1 MMKFKNLKV
10 QDNSRKEF
18 YDYDSKDYR
27 EKHIIKITNV
37 TTNTSKYFPY
47 TTETLQY
54 IDRKNLLKNAL
65 YCIYR
70 EYEVINEFKDNL
82 QEFINE
88 FGYEEKEGKTI
99 YNKMLKLHNRFSS
112 LIDEELREELSNYYQ
127 EY

>member
-10 QDNSRKEF
+10 QDNGRKEF
-18 YDYDSKDYR
+18 YDNDGKCYR
-27 EKHIIKITNV
+27 EKHSIKVTNIQ
-37 TTNTSKYFPY
+37 TNTSKYFPY
-47 TTETLQY
+47 TTEAIQY

-65 YCIYR
+65 YSIYR

-82 QEFINE
+82 QDFIYE
-88 FGYEEKEGKTI
+88 FGYEEKQGKSI
-99 YNKMLKLHNRFSS
+99 YNKMVKLHDRFSS

>member
-1 MMKFKNLKV
+1 MMKFGNLKI
-10 QDNSRKEF
+10 QDNGRKEI
-18 YDYDSKDYR
+18 YDNDSKNYR
-27 EKHIIKITNV
+27 EKHTIKITNV

-70 EYEVINEFKDNL
+70 EYETINEFKDNL
-82 QEFINE
+82 QDFICE
-88 FGYEEKEGKTI
+88 FGYEEKQGKTI
-99 YNKMLKLHNRFSS
+99 YNKMLKLHKRFSS
-112 LIDEELREELSNYYQ
+112 LIDEELREELKEYYQ

>member
-27 EKHIIKITNV
+27 EKHTIKITNV

-88 FGYEEKEGKTI
+88 FGYEEKEGESI
-99 YNKMLKLHNRFSS
+99 YKKMLKLHNRFSS
-112 LIDEELREELSNYYQ
+112 LIDEELREVLREYYQ

>member
-1 MMKFKNLKV
+1 MLQFKNLKV
-10 QDNSRKEF
+10 QDNSRKEI
-18 YDYDSKDYR
+18 YDNDGKCYR
-27 EKHIIKITNV
+27 EKHTIKITNV
-37 TTNTSKYFPY
+37 ITNTSKYFPY

-112 LIDEELREELSNYYQ
+112 LIDEELREELREYYQ

>member
-27 EKHIIKITNV
+27 EKHTIKITNV

-88 FGYEEKEGKTI
+88 FGYEEKEGESI
-99 YNKMLKLHNRFSS
+99 YKKMLKLHNRFSS
-112 LIDEELREELSNYYQ
+112 LIDEELREALREYYQ

>member
-10 QDNSRKEF
+10 QDNGRKEF
-18 YDYDSKDYR
+18 YDNDGKCYR
-27 EKHIIKITNV
+27 ENHSIKVTNIQ
-37 TTNTSKYFPY
+37 TNTSKYFPY
-47 TTETLQY
+47 TTEAIQY

-65 YCIYR
+65 YSIYR

-99 YNKMLKLHNRFSS
+99 YNKMLRRHNRFSS
-112 LIDEELREELSNYYQ
+112 LSDEELREELSKYYK

>member
-10 QDNSRKEF
+10 QDNSRKEI
-18 YDYDSKDYR
+18 YDNEGKCYR
-27 EKHIIKITNV
+27 EKHAIKITNV

-99 YNKMLKLHNRFSS
+99 YNKMVKLHDRFSS
-112 LIDEELREELSNYYQ
+112 LIDEELREELREYYQ

>member
-10 QDNSRKEF
+10 QDNARKVI
-18 YDYDSKDYR
+18 YDNKGKCYR
-27 EKHIIKITNV
+27 EKHTIKITNV
-37 TTNTSKYFPY
+37 ATNTSKYFPY
-47 TTETLQY
+47 TTEALQY

-70 EYEVINEFKDNL
+70 EYETINEFKDNL
-82 QEFINE
+82 KEFINE

-112 LIDEELREELSNYYQ
+112 LIDEELREELSKYYQ

>member
-10 QDNSRKEF
+10 QDNSRKEI
-18 YDYDSKDYR
+18 YDNDGKCYR
-27 EKHIIKITNV
+27 EKHTIKITN
-37 TTNTSKYFPY
+37 TQTNTSKYFPY
-47 TTETLQY
+47 TTEALQY

-112 LIDEELREELSNYYQ
+112 LIDEELREELSKYYK

>member
-1 MMKFKNLKV
+1 MLQFKNLKV
-10 QDNSRKEF
+10 QDNSRKEI
-18 YDYDSKDYR
+18 YDNDSKCYR

-47 TTETLQY
+47 TTEALKY
-54 IDRKNLLKNAL
+54 INRGKLLENAL

-70 EYEVINEFKDNL
+70 EYETINEFKDNL

-99 YNKMLKLHNRFSS
+99 YNKMVKLHDRFNS
-112 LIDEELREELSNYYQ
+112 LIDEELRENLREYYQ